1 MFKKKKNG
9 FTILELVCV
18 VAIIGI
24 ISLFA
29 IPAMD
34 GAKTQVEIS
43 SDTAS
48 LNSINTCIV
57 MYCVSQNLD
66 SLKGQTSI
74 NCFKPIADGASVES
88 IVLFMQDKGLLSDTA
103 KIYFPQGHSYSTES
117 NEVS

>member
-1 MFKKKKNG
+1 MRKKQKG
-9 FTILELVCV
+9 FTLIELVCV

-57 MYCVSQNLD
+57 MYCVSNDLDNL
-66 SLKGQTSI
+66 LGQTSI
-74 NCFKPIADGASVES
+74 NCFKPIKDGDSVAI
-88 IVLFMQDKGLLSDTA
+88 IVQFLKDKNLLDEKSRYLFPFRTQLFG
-103 KIYFPQGHSYSTES
+103 GR
-117 NEVS
+117 